1 MEFAVSKITSELP
14 STDVYVV
21 AVYKDAR
28 ELQGHAK
35 KLDEKSGHALSSY
48 LKCGVFPADTGT
60 AALIPL
66 PSGSPGKWAVI
77 AGLGETKGFSHCNL
91 AKSAGAAI
99 RECIKAKAV
108 CVAWLADHLNV
119 PSDSEMGNALTLGS
133 MLGAYRFSEFKSEN
147 LKQDVESVQYLVSR
161 SADTKGF
168 SAGMERAKVVGDAI
182 ILTRD
187 LGNMPSNIC
196 TPTYVAQIAED
207 TCKQYG
213 MQCEIRGREWIE
225 AQGFGLIAAV
235 SRGATQEPKF
245 VQMTY
250 THPEATKTIALVG
263 KGVTFDSGG
272 YSLKIPS
279 DKMYGMKDD
288 MHGSA
293 AVIAAVRAAARSKAK
308 VNIVGLL
315 PLTENMIGPTAVHP
329 GDVFRSF
336 TGKSVEIANTD
347 AEGRLLLAD
356 TVAYAESLG
365 VDTIIDLATLTGAC
379 VIALG
384 KGMSAV
390 FSTDPKLTDALKAAG
405 SASCEMLWPL
415 PLHEDYNE
423 FIKSDVADIK
433 NTGGNLGGPIVGAL
447 FIKSFVKATPWAHI
461 DLSGATIETDTPL
474 CPIGSTGAGA
484 GMLAE
489 YILGHT
495 KG

>member
-1 MEFAVSKITSELP
+1 MEFTVSRITQELP
-14 STDVYVV
+14 SADALVV

-28 ELQGHAK
+28 DLRGQAK
-35 KLDEKSGHALSSY
+35 KLDEKSGHAISEY
-48 LKCGVFPADTGT
+48 LKCGVFQADTGT

-77 AGLGETKGFSHCNL
+77 AGLGEIKDSSRCNL

-99 RECIKAKAV
+99 RECVRAKAV
-108 CVAWLADHLNV
+108 CVAWLADHLIAH
-119 PSDSEMGNALTLGS
+119 SDSDMGHALTLGS
-133 MLGAYRFSEFKSEN
+133 MLGAYRFSEFKTEN
-147 LKQDVESVQYLVSR
+147 LKRQDVESVKCLVSKGV
-161 SADTKGF
+161 DTKEF
-168 SAGMERAKVVGDAI
+168 AAGMNRARIVAEAI

-213 MQCEIRGREWIE
+213 IECEVRGREWIE
-225 AQGFGLIAAV
+225 SQGLGLIAAV
-235 SRGATQEPKF
+235 SRGATEEPKF
-245 VQMTY
+245 VRMTY
-250 THPEATKTIALVG
+250 THPEATKTIALAG

-293 AVIAAVRAAARSKAK
+293 AVIAAMRAAAQTKARI
-308 VNIVGLL
+308 NIIGLL
-315 PLTENMIGPTAVHP
+315 PLTENMIGPAAVHP

-365 VDTIIDLATLTGAC
+365 VDAIIDLATLTGAC

-390 FSTDPKLTDALKAAG
+390 FSTDNKLTDALKAAG
-405 SASCEMLWPL
+405 DASCDMLWPL
-415 PLHEDYNE
+415 PLHEQYMD

-433 NTGGNLGGPIVGAL
+433 NTGGHVGGAIVGAL
-447 FIKSFVKATPWAHI
+447 FIKSFVKSTPWAHI
-461 DLSGATIETDTPL
+461 DLSGATVETDSPI

-484 GMLAE
+484 GTLVE
-489 YILGHT
+489 YILSYA
-495 KG
+495 